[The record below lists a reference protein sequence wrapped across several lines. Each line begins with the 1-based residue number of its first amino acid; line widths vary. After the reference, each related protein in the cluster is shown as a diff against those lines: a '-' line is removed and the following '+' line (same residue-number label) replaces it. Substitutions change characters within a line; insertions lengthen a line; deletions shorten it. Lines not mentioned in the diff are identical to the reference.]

1 MSDYFKKFIDTSGK
15 SLDEIKKI
23 AEKMA
28 KKTVKNVAKT
38 VLDEAEKTVQQEIR
52 RKIQEVVNEAKSI
65 AENTENFPNPEKIP
79 ERKAAE
85 KTVGVFRQSEPRCAF
100 GASGRGI

>member
-28 KKTVKNVAKT
+28 KRTAKT
-38 VLDEAEKTVQQEIR
+38 AVKAVLDEAEKTVQREIR
-52 RKIQEVVNEAKSI
+52 RKIQEVVNEAKTI
-65 AENTENFPNPEKIP
+65 AENNDSRAESCRE
-79 ERKAAE
+79 ERSREAADAYS
-85 KTVGVFRQSEPRCAF
+85 R
-100 GASGRGI
+100 

>member
-28 KKTVKNVAKT
+28 KRTAKT
-38 VLDEAEKTVQQEIR
+38 AVKAVLDEAE
-52 RKIQEVVNEAKSI
+52 
-65 AENTENFPNPEKIP
+65 
-79 ERKAAE
+79 
-85 KTVGVFRQSEPRCAF
+85 
-100 GASGRGI
+100 